1 MDTHAKVAMKK
12 ALVCL
17 TMASLAIVAVSVP
30 VQAASNLK
38 KVFNSLPAQL
48 PGNVP
53 SVGFEATQT
62 DEFGDQIRLAPGGQ
76 KLKKVTV
83 AMSSWACEAGTWST
97 ADCVTTQGATFNESI
112 KLTLYKANNVDPT
125 LPGAEIATR
134 KRTFAIPFRPSADAA
149 NCEDPNKWYSSEDD
163 ACYNAKAVKIAF
175 EFSGLKIP
183 KQLIYGIS
191 YNTSTSG
198 NSPHGTARSC
208 YVTTQGCPDDS
219 LNVGAGAGLPALG
232 FDVYADGVFVDQET
246 VVDCTTS
253 SNVADTFSLDACDWA
268 GFNPLVRFQV
278 KK

>member
-134 KRTFAIPFRPSADAA
+134 KRTFAIPFRPSADAE

-198 NSPHGTARSC
+198 PEPDGTRSC
-208 YVTTQGCPDDS
+208 QSTPEGCPDDS
-219 LNVGAGAGLPALG
+219 LNVGTGAGLPARG
-232 FDVYADGVFVDQET
+232 TDIRPDGVFTDQQT
-246 VVDCTTS
+246 GGDCSTDATIP
-253 SNVADTFSLDACDWA
+253 DEFSLDACTWA
-268 GFNPLVRFQV
+268 GFNPLVRFVV

>member
-62 DEFGDQIRLAPGGQ
+62 DEFGDQIRLAPGGK

-97 ADCVTTQGATFNESI
+97 ADCDTTPGATFNESI
-112 KLTLYKANNVDPT
+112 KLTLYKANNAGPDSPRCGDRDP
-125 LPGAEIATR
+125 E
-134 KRTFAIPFRPSADAA
+134 
-149 NCEDPNKWYSSEDD
+149 EDVRDP
-163 ACYNAKAVKIAF
+163 I
-175 EFSGLKIP
+175 
-183 KQLIYGIS
+183 
-191 YNTSTSG
+191 
-198 NSPHGTARSC
+198 
-208 YVTTQGCPDDS
+208 
-219 LNVGAGAGLPALG
+219 PALG
-232 FDVYADGVFVDQET
+232 RRRELRGPEQMVFVR
-246 VVDCTTS
+246 
-253 SNVADTFSLDACDWA
+253 
-268 GFNPLVRFQV
+268 G
-278 KK
+278 

>member
-83 AMSSWACEAGTWST
+83 AMSSWACEAGTWT
-97 ADCVTTQGATFNESI
+97 AACDTTPGATFNESI
-112 KLTLYKANNVDPT
+112 KLTLYKANNADPSPPRCGDREPGRGRSRSHSGPQPT
-125 LPGAEIATR
+125 L
-134 KRTFAIPFRPSADAA
+134 
-149 NCEDPNKWYSSEDD
+149 
-163 ACYNAKAVKIAF
+163 
-175 EFSGLKIP
+175 
-183 KQLIYGIS
+183 
-191 YNTSTSG
+191 
-198 NSPHGTARSC
+198 
-208 YVTTQGCPDDS
+208 
-219 LNVGAGAGLPALG
+219 
-232 FDVYADGVFVDQET
+232 
-246 VVDCTTS
+246 
-253 SNVADTFSLDACDWA
+253 
-268 GFNPLVRFQV
+268 
-278 KK
+278 

>member
-83 AMSSWACEAGTWST
+83 AMSSWACEAGTWT
-97 ADCVTTQGATFNESI
+97 AACDTTQGATFNESI
-112 KLTLYKANNVDPT
+112 KLTLYKANNADPD
-125 LPGAEIATR
+125 LPGAVIGSR
-134 KRTFAIPFRPSADAA
+134 KRTFAIPFRPSADPVNCA
-149 NCEDPNKWYSSEDD
+149 NPAQWYSSEDD
-163 ACYNAKAVKIAF
+163 ACYNAKAAKIVF
-175 EFSGLKIP
+175 EFSGLKTP
-183 KQLIYGIS
+183 E
-191 YNTSTSG
+191 
-198 NSPHGTARSC
+198 
-208 YVTTQGCPDDS
+208 
-219 LNVGAGAGLPALG
+219 GAG
-232 FDVYADGVFVDQET
+232 
-246 VVDCTTS
+246 
-253 SNVADTFSLDACDWA
+253 
-268 GFNPLVRFQV
+268 VRHLLQHQHV
-278 KK
+278 G